1 MIVIHQIDIL
11 ALCFH
16 VLLYEN
22 FRASYSWKD
31 RVIIYYIYIYI
42 YRQNLYNYLNEINLC
57 LCYLLYFEIKIAMKT
72 NQRPFAYCQIML
84 ALISAD
90 SP

>member
-31 RVIIYYIYIYI
+31 RVIIYYR

-72 NQRPFAYCQIML
+72 NQKPFAYCQIML

>member
-1 MIVIHQIDIL
+1 MYYCMRTLGQVIL
-11 ALCFH
+11 EKTEWSFT
-16 VLLYEN
+16 
-22 FRASYSWKD
+22 
-31 RVIIYYIYIYI
+31 IYIYIYIYI

>member
-16 VLLYEN
+16 VLLYDN

-31 RVIIYYIYIYI
+31 RVIIYYIYI

>member
-31 RVIIYYIYIYI
+31 RVIIYYIYI